1 MFEMLCVLA
10 VLRGWCICRVVFNT
24 PYKVVNGGFT
34 CTSLSL
40 FSYFIFFIL
49 MFLPIF
55 FFLGGGGEERAIQ
68 KILLTQIFPLANN
81 STTQV
86 VDSGKTCDAGIVMIQ
101 LSSWALM
108 YFWYPKGGCLL
119 KRWLFVN
126 YS

>member
-49 MFLPIF
+49 IFLPIF
-55 FFLGGGGEERAIQ
+55 FGGGGGGEG
-68 KILLTQIFPLANN
+68 KGHSKNTTDTDF
-81 STTQV
+81 STC
-86 VDSGKTCDAGIVMIQ
+86 K
-101 LSSWALM
+101 
-108 YFWYPKGGCLL
+108 
-119 KRWLFVN
+119 
-126 YS
+126 